1 MLGTVFVVIFFAARI
16 INNQFRASIIET
28 SEKRDAALLEDIS
41 TTIANI
47 TDSEFKKILTLESI
61 VEASIDGN
69 YADNESLYRSLV
81 KQLCSD
87 DPMLAFSWMSV
98 SNGYIAS
105 DVDESRQLIKSENTS
120 YGDVETKSSVLYYDS
135 DNLDDPYYAVTEKG
149 APLLTEPTSFM
160 QDASVTKK
168 YLKATVAVP
177 IVKDEETIGAIG
189 VDLNL
194 NTLRL
199 AIDSICEASDK
210 SVTVLS
216 ENGIIIRYNNPDLIG
231 LQFDEIDT
239 VLSKVN
245 TTDGN
250 LSIIKGH
257 SGNDSIFCSMLTI
270 HPANLDGQ
278 WRLIATS
285 SMKDIDAQISTSLTF
300 VTKVIYLGLIFLAI
314 IIFILSVRIVTPIK
328 KVSEIIQKLSLG
340 QVDNAL
346 KMEVDSNDEL
356 GQMAD
361 SSNKVVDG
369 LLHVTQFAENIGRG
383 NSDYNFT
390 PLSDNDVL
398 GNAIIE
404 MKNSLDRA
412 KEESDQRRIE
422 EGQLNWASNGINL
435 FNKVLRV
442 DNSNLKSLSEEII
455 KNLTL
460 YLDAQMGAFYVVP
473 SDREGVELVAHIG
486 FDKEKTYNNGFVE
499 PGRGLIGRAYLEKET
514 IFISDITPEIDQIG
528 SGLGHALPKSALVV
542 PLLYNKD
549 LTGIIEIYSFKV
561 LQQYQIAFVE
571 KLAENIAS
579 TISTVKING
588 QTAQLLE
595 KSKRQAEILEQ
606 QEEEIRQNM
615 EEMQATQEESTQKEE
630 ELTTMIEGFSSVMPT
645 VRYDTN
651 QRIIDVNDE
660 YATLV
665 NTKKDKLIGKR
676 HKSELIM
683 DEQEQIKHEKFWEEL
698 LKGNPMETEELLR
711 NGKKEIWMRERFV
724 PVFDTEG
731 KVTEVMALGY
741 NINDQKEIEN
751 QIQMIQEG
759 VIPEKLK
766 KKIEVK
772 GAQVETNLIDL
783 TNLNVVYKNDAK
795 KIDEIL
801 RRYVDQIP
809 EQLTEISDLIKD
821 RNYKSLKTSA
831 KSLKTKLNYLGIKQ
845 MYNAI
850 DSIIKLIDD
859 DKNLTAIPGLFKPM
873 KAIWEAAGAELT
885 DILNKKA

>member
-16 INNQFRASIIET
+16 INNQFRTSIIET
-28 SEKRDAALLEDIS
+28 FEKRDAALLEDIS
-41 TTIANI
+41 TTIANMADVEYEKLF
-47 TDSEFKKILTLESI
+47 TVKSI
-61 VEASIDGN
+61 IEASLDGS
-69 YADNESLYRSLV
+69 YADNESLYRSIV
-81 KQLCSD
+81 KGLCNN
-87 DPMLAFSWMSV
+87 DPMLAFSWLSLN
-98 SNGYIAS
+98 NGYVLGY
-105 DVDESRQLIKSENTS
+105 DDGRHLIKSENTS
-120 YGDVETKSSVLYYDS
+120 FGVETKNSVLYYDS
-135 DNLDDPYYAVTEKG
+135 DNPDDPFYAIVEKNK
-149 APLLTEPTSFM
+149 PLLFEPTSFM

-168 YLKATVAVP
+168 YLKSTIAVP
-177 IVKDEETIGAIG
+177 ILKDGETIGAIG

-194 NTLRL
+194 NTLRVT
-199 AIDSICEASDK
+199 IDSICLASHK
-210 SVTVLS
+210 TVTVLS
-216 ENGIIIRYNNPDLIG
+216 EGGMIIRYNNPDLIG
-231 LQFDEIDT
+231 LQYSEIDT
-239 VLSKVN
+239 VVARVDTVN
-245 TTDGN
+245 AN
-250 LSIIKGH
+250 LMIFKDVAGK
-257 SGNDSIFCSMLTI
+257 DSVFCSTLTI
-270 HPANLDGQ
+270 NPANLDGHWQ
-278 WRLIATS
+278 LYATS
-285 SMKDIDAQISTSLTF
+285 SINDIDKQIDTSLTF
-300 VTKVIYLGLIFLAI
+300 VTRVIYLGLIFLAI

-346 KMEVDSNDEL
+346 KMDIDSNDEL

-383 NSDYNFT
+383 NSDYNFK
-390 PLSDNDVL
+390 PLSDKDVL

-412 KEESDQRRIE
+412 KEEGDQRRVE

-455 KNLTL
+455 KTLTL

-561 LQQYQIAFVE
+561 MQPYQISFVE

-698 LKGNPMETEELLR
+698 LKGNSMETEELLR
-711 NGKKEIWMRERFV
+711 NGKKEVWLSERFI
-724 PVFDTEG
+724 PVFDADG
-731 KVTEVMALGY
+731 KVTEVMAVGY
-741 NINDQKEIEN
+741 NINEQKELEN

-759 VIPEKLK
+759 VIPDKLK
-766 KKIEVK
+766 KKVETKKEVK
-772 GAQVETNLIDL
+772 TDPLIDL
-783 TNLNVVYKNDAK
+783 TNLNVVYKNDAA

-801 RRYVDQIP
+801 RHYQEQIP
-809 EQLTEISDLIKD
+809 EQLTEIGDLIKD
-821 RNYKSLKTSA
+821 RNYKSLKTNA

-859 DKNLTAIPGLFKPM
+859 DKNLTAIPGLFRPM
-873 KAIWEAAGAELT
+873 KAIWEAAAAELT